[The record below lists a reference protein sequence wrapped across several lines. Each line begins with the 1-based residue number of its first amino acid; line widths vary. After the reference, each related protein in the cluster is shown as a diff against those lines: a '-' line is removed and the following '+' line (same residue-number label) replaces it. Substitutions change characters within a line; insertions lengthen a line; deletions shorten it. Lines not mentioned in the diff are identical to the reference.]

1 MQFINQNFIKTK
13 YFRVQN
19 QALSAS
25 NVDPYQGRLTHDFDF
40 GRQAKNFQII
50 KEKLAAVNIYPEFIF
65 CSKKNYA
72 DSLVFVVTFSD
83 PNVIWYRTQGAQYG
97 SFSGQNKIILH
108 RLKVNTSEFVKWD
121 AERVDNLFV
130 SIEAENTSS
139 LINCDN
145 KQNGDHKTSGNFKVP

>member
-1 MQFINQNFIKTK
+1 MQFINQNYIKTK

-108 RLKVNTSEFVKWD
+108 QWKINTSGFKTWE
-121 AERVDNLFV
+121 AEKISDLFK
-130 SIEAENTSS
+130 SIEEDNASS
-139 LINCDN
+139 
-145 KQNGDHKTSGNFKVP
+145 

>member
-1 MQFINQNFIKTK
+1 MQFINQNFIKTR

-19 QALSAS
+19 QALSS
-25 NVDPYQGRLTHDFDF
+25 HTNVDPYQGILLHDFDF

-50 KEKLAAVNIYPEFIF
+50 KEKLAAKNIYPEYIF

-72 DSLVFVVTFSD
+72 DTLVFVVTFSD
-83 PNVIWYRTQGAQYG
+83 PNVIWYRTQGAQVG

-121 AERVDNLFV
+121 AERVDNLFA
-130 SIEAENTSS
+130 SIEAENASS
-139 LINCDN
+139 
-145 KQNGDHKTSGNFKVP
+145 